1 MPLRA
6 EGGGACGGSGRRAGG
21 RGHRR
26 SRDCCAVRGHATGRP
41 GQHAE
46 LFAAA
51 PARVRAAPGYPEAR
65 TRCDRRRVAAR
76 RRIPAGGRQPRRGA
90 VRVRYTHVRH
100 YARIHARS
108 RRGRACQG
116 VLAPARHRR
125 RFAGRRRAAR
135 AVVGAGA
142 RRRRGRGRRLRYRL
156 RAVGHARRV
165 PAAGT
170 ERCRTART
178 DRADRARV
186 SLTHARLREGFWG
199 RGRRPY
205 NDMRIALALE
215 NLKLAVSALRA
226 NILRTASTILG
237 IVAGIAVVIAVV
249 TVIRGLDYT
258 VAATF
263 SSQGS
268 TVFTV
273 SKWPLVS
280 TSRQDLVRLRKRKDI
295 TPEDADAVARLC
307 TSCWRTGLAV
317 GSLRLVK
324 YEEQSAENVYARGVS
339 LSLFE
344 IENISLSAGR
354 SWMESE
360 SSAGYPVCV
369 VGPDVVS
376 NLFEDAP
383 PETVIGKGIRIAGHP
398 FRIIG
403 VTEPLGELFGFSRD
417 NFVLVPIQ
425 TYQKLFGANQ
435 SVVIYARVPNVQ
447 QLEETQEQVRTIV
460 RNRRSKLSRDE
471 DDGFSMES
479 QDVFLEL
486 YRKSTSNIFMV
497 TICVA
502 SISLF
507 VGGVVVMNI
516 MLVSVVERTREIG
529 LRKAVGARRTDILT
543 QFLTEAVI
551 MTILGGLLGIAS
563 GFLLAYFI
571 SQVEELGSN
580 TIWVTKFDPK
590 FARIPSVAERQRKDL
605 TTEDA
610 EAIRRE
616 APSVSETSPVR
627 RMATVTIRY
636 GNRQSSTPRM
646 FGVTTTYEYTHS
658 NYLGYGHFVSEPD
671 LERRVNVCVLGQD
684 VARALF

>member
-1 MPLRA
+1 
-6 EGGGACGGSGRRAGG
+6 
-21 RGHRR
+21 
-26 SRDCCAVRGHATGRP
+26 
-41 GQHAE
+41 
-46 LFAAA
+46 
-51 PARVRAAPGYPEAR
+51 
-65 TRCDRRRVAAR
+65 
-76 RRIPAGGRQPRRGA
+76 
-90 VRVRYTHVRH
+90 
-100 YARIHARS
+100 
-108 RRGRACQG
+108 
-116 VLAPARHRR
+116 
-125 RFAGRRRAAR
+125 
-135 AVVGAGA
+135 
-142 RRRRGRGRRLRYRL
+142 
-156 RAVGHARRV
+156 
-165 PAAGT
+165 
-170 ERCRTART
+170 
-178 DRADRARV
+178 
-186 SLTHARLREGFWG
+186 
-199 RGRRPY
+199 
-205 NDMRIALALE
+205 MRIALALE

-563 GFLLAYFI
+563 GFLLAYLI
-571 SQVEELGSN
+571 SQALGFPFIISQ
-580 TIWVTKFDPK
+580 W
-590 FARIPSVAERQRKDL
+590 SV
-605 TTEDA
+605 
-610 EAIRRE
+610 
-616 APSVSETSPVR
+616 
-627 RMATVTIRY
+627 
-636 GNRQSSTPRM
+636 
-646 FGVTTTYEYTHS
+646 
-658 NYLGYGHFVSEPD
+658 
-671 LERRVNVCVLGQD
+671 VLGVCISSAAGLMSGIWPAWQA
-684 VARALF
+684 ARLDPVTALGAE